1 MNKIQWHPG
10 FYSGLEW
17 ELREYRDSLEF
28 LTEYELSR
36 KPLRMD
42 MLIIK
47 KAEGVFIDKT
57 IAHIF
62 RQHNIIEYK
71 SPDDELSIDDYY
83 KVLAYAFLYK
93 SFGHKT
99 NEIPAEELTVSIFRH
114 RYPRELIESLK
125 KAGANVE
132 QVYSGVYRVEGLD
145 SIPVQLVVT
154 KQLEDK
160 QYNALKILTQN
171 IKETDFENFIHESLT
186 DYTQGDYN
194 NYEAILDV
202 SISANP
208 ELIEKF
214 KEACNMGIFR
224 DYLDEQYK
232 EQQQIGA
239 DKGKAEL
246 IRNVMRINKIS
257 AEKAM
262 KMVGIPAK
270 DFSKYMTML

>member
-1 MNKIQWHPG
+1 MNKI
-10 FYSGLEW
+10 
-17 ELREYRDSLEF
+17 
-28 LTEYELSR
+28 
-36 KPLRMD
+36 
-42 MLIIK
+42 
-47 KAEGVFIDKT
+47 
-57 IAHIF
+57 
-62 RQHNIIEYK
+62 
-71 SPDDELSIDDYY
+71 
-83 KVLAYAFLYK
+83 
-93 SFGHKT
+93 
-99 NEIPAEELTVSIFRH
+99 
-114 RYPRELIESLK
+114 
-125 KAGANVE
+125 E
-132 QVYSGVYRVEGLD
+132 Q
-145 SIPVQLVVT
+145 
-154 KQLEDK
+154 
-160 QYNALKILTQN
+160 N
-171 IKETDFENFIHESLT
+171 FEMSLT

-194 NYEAILDV
+194 NYGAILDV

-214 KEACNMGIFR
+214 KGACNMGIFR